1 MSRTQKN
8 LCVLAVVTALG
19 FGLSVATYAQTK
31 TCLNVDRIGKW
42 EILDV
47 NQALVYDK
55 SNTSIAFV
63 TFLFSDFSPYSHL
76 DLRQGSPSFRFFSPT
91 ICPYD
96 KVQVFGRKMTAITS
110 IEMVRKQ

>member
-1 MSRTQKN
+1 MRIRKN
-8 LCVLAVVTALG
+8 LGVLAILSALG
-19 FGLSVATYAQTK
+19 LGLSDVSYAQTK
-31 TCLNVDRIGKW
+31 PCFNVDRIGKW

-55 SNTSIAFV
+55 NNVSLAFV
-63 TFLFSDFSPYSHL
+63 TFSYIDFVPYSVH

-91 ICPYD
+91 ICLYD